1 MKIVQIQRTEKFPFY
16 LIFQVIMVFFYTYAL
31 TRITTTP
38 EIMYISYGLLILC
51 ILFIIKSGYTEFY
64 KRKKGFICEI
74 QINDTE
80 ICFVYF
86 IQNSK
91 NPCTFN
97 FSHIKSFKMNI
108 NTNLNYMFNRAYLN
122 NHSSMVINFEIETVY
137 KNHKIL
143 LQPQTDYDA
152 YNIIYSILDFSNN
165 IPNFTYEVFG
175 NNKKNTDEALKY
187 YIDTK

>member
-1 MKIVQIQRTEKFPFY
+1 MKIVQIQRAEKIPFY
-16 LIFQVIMVFFYTYAL
+16 LILQVIIVFFYTYAL

-74 QINDTE
+74 QINDNA

-91 NPCTFN
+91 SPRTFN
-97 FSHIKSFKMNI
+97 FSDIKSFKMNI
-108 NTNLNYMFNRAYLN
+108 NTNLNYIFNQAYLL
-122 NHSSMVINFEIETVY
+122 NHSSMVINFEIETVD

-143 LQPQTDYDA
+143 LQPQTNYDA

-165 IPNFTYEVFG
+165 IPKFTYEIFG
-175 NNKKNTDEALKY
+175 NNKKNTEKALKY

>member
-1 MKIVQIQRTEKFPFY
+1 
-16 LIFQVIMVFFYTYAL
+16 
-31 TRITTTP
+31 
-38 EIMYISYGLLILC
+38 
-51 ILFIIKSGYTEFY
+51 
-64 KRKKGFICEI
+64 
-74 QINDTE
+74 
-80 ICFVYF
+80 
-86 IQNSK
+86 
-91 NPCTFN
+91 
-97 FSHIKSFKMNI
+97 MNI